1 MPEYLISYDVTV
13 SLLLVLLAM
22 GAVLAER
29 PQWRTGCLV
38 AALIIIGWHAWLVIM
53 GRESVLAF
61 SILAFQA
68 AVGVMVALR
77 MRGVTPTR
85 AANFVVGASVDV
97 GSLDLASMDM
107 GSLDMGSVDMDTVV
121 TKPARPRPRLR
132 IKMVKWR
139 GVMCIELQE
148 YALSCQDDVEEFSWK
163 VAECLH
169 PTESPKIVLNLSET
183 IAIGSQ
189 MLGEIIALSKQ
200 VRALGG
206 RMTLC
211 NLQPPV
217 RQLFTVS
224 QLDRKLPIVDDLDAA
239 IESLV

>member
-85 AANFVVGASVDV
+85 AANFVVV
-97 GSLDLASMDM
+97 ASMDM